1 MYIDHVTVISVF
13 GALDIHFFA
22 NCRQERM
29 ETYEARG
36 GATAQLRLL
45 PDMGGFPDIVP
56 HRQGEDGFGELNNP
70 A

>member
-1 MYIDHVTVISVF
+1 
-13 GALDIHFFA
+13 
-22 NCRQERM
+22 M